1 MQCALLSR
9 TRILAL
15 LAVLGLLLGMPR
27 PPATAQSAPPV
38 VYLQYNSDLNLDSNG
53 VLHVR
58 ILQQIGFG
66 DQFSSAFFDIP
77 KAFTTRIDNVRVL
90 AATTPAGH
98 HDPAH
103 AEFTPI
109 DVSVSETM
117 DTVSLEWRYQ
127 RTEPGDIRSFVIEYD
142 AVGAVWLYPDGDFVS
157 WNAVNADRSGVP
169 VQASTVRLTLP
180 PEVPLDVTNVTGRG
194 PDYTVEQ
201 EGQTLV
207 LTAGEPLPDGLAF
220 EVEAHFP
227 HGLISADVQ
236 DWQRAWDGE
245 HLDIAVERFYA
256 DLTIQ
261 PGGSVHVEETTDLR
275 VAAGMLHQGFRT
287 ISLLYIDDVTHVR
300 AGQDGQALSQGA
312 DGCSSCFVVNRL
324 ERPDAWVYYD
334 PDLGQTVVQEENSGR
349 VSVDWY
355 GAPRQAP
362 TSTTITMAYDLVG
375 ALRVTPDSQLLVWP
389 VAPDYGLPIGQATL
403 RIHLPPGV
411 SPGDVTLEGP
421 ARQGAPQV
429 EGGDTL
435 TLVYD
440 GPVAPGAW
448 SIALTLPG
456 GATAATPPQWQTQ
469 FETVMAEADQA
480 AVSRARSLLLQRFL
494 GILTLA
500 ATGLVALIAW
510 VRRGRTSVREKLHG
524 YVSEPPAPLSPA
536 IVSYLID
543 RKATEQGI
551 LGAIFHLAT
560 LGALEIDL
568 TNGITLRRRRAEPI
582 GNARML
588 PDAYGNPVPI
598 DRHLAYLF
606 DSVLLPVTPQDRAV
620 SLDAVAPALRS
631 HLPELYAQLGRDV
644 QQYFIG
650 VPDRGRRVPPVL
662 WVILF
667 GVLASLVLFGVLSI
681 FLAAAIGLLAGMLL
695 VSFGR
700 SEGAAAYSNQGA
712 QEADRWR
719 RFKNYL
725 VDLRQYGDQAAAQ
738 EILDRYFGYAVAL
751 GVEQVVLAQA
761 ESLGAGGPVWM
772 PLPTSGPAS
781 TSTPTSTSP
790 SAQGWPPRP
799 RPDLGSVLGAPRPKP
814 TVPRPRPT
822 LAGMSERLGGS
833 LRRASSD
840 LGALLATAA
849 GSSDSSGRSV
859 VLDSQ
864 LRRREMQWQPGT
876 PVATVLD
883 DILRQSVSDVRE
895 IQARAEAQ
903 RIERAQRAAR
913 AASDDRSGG
922 SSPASRSSGSRGSSG
937 GWRSSGG
944 FGRSSSSSSRSSGSS
959 SSRGSGSSRSGGGG
973 RSGFR

>member
-1 MQCALLSR
+1 MSR

-15 LAVLGLLLGMPR
+15 LAVLGVLIGMPR

-38 VYLQYNSDLNLDSNG
+38 IYLQYNSDLNLNSNG

-77 KAFTTRIDNVRVL
+77 KAFTTRIENVRVL

-98 HDPAH
+98 RDPAH
-103 AEFTPI
+103 AEFAPI
-109 DVSVSETM
+109 DASVSERM
-117 DTVSLEWRYQ
+117 DTVSVEWNYE
-127 RTEPGDIRSFVIEYD
+127 RTDPGDIRSFIIEYD
-142 AVGAVWLYPDGDFVS
+142 AVGAVWLYPDGDFLS

-180 PEVPLDVTNVTGRG
+180 TGVSLDEVSVTERG
-194 PDYTVEQ
+194 PAYTVER
-201 EGQTLV
+201 EGQTFV
-207 LTAGEPLPDGLAF
+207 FTAGEPLPDGMAF

-227 HGLISADVQ
+227 HGRVDTDMQ

-245 HLDIAVERFYA
+245 HLDIAVERFHA
-256 DLTIQ
+256 DLTLQ
-261 PGGSVHVEETTDLR
+261 PDGIVHVEETTDLR
-275 VAAGMLHQGFRT
+275 VAAGTLHQGFRT

-300 AGQDGQALSQGA
+300 AGQDGQALSQGSG
-312 DGCSSCFVVNRL
+312 GCRDCFVVNRL
-324 ERPDAWVYYD
+324 ERPDTWVYYD
-334 PDLGQTVVQEENSGR
+334 PDLGRTVVQEENSGR

-389 VAPDYGLPIGQATL
+389 VTPDYGLPIGQATL

-411 SPGDVTLEGP
+411 SPDDVTVEGP
-421 ARQGAPQV
+421 ARQGTPQV
-429 EGGDTL
+429 EDGDTL

-448 SIALTLPG
+448 GIALTLPG
-456 GATAATPPQWQTQ
+456 AATTATPPQWQSQ

-480 AVSRARSLLLQRFL
+480 AVARARSLLLQRFL
-494 GILTLA
+494 GIVTLG
-500 ATGLVALIAW
+500 ATGLAALIAW

-536 IVSYLID
+536 IVSYLVD

-568 TNGITLRRRRAEPI
+568 ANGITLRRRRAEPI
-582 GNARML
+582 GSAPTL
-588 PDAYGNPVPI
+588 PDAYGNPVPV

-650 VPDRGRRVPPVL
+650 TPDRGRRVPPIL
-662 WVILF
+662 WGILF
-667 GVLASLVLFGVLSI
+667 GVLASLVLFGVLSVL
-681 FLAAAIGLLAGMLL
+681 LAAVIGLLVGILL

-725 VDLRQYGDQAAAQ
+725 ADLRQYGDQAAAQ

-772 PLPTSGPAS
+772 PLPTSA
-781 TSTPTSTSP
+781 PTSSSAP
-790 SAQGWPPRP
+790 SSSQQWPARPRP
-799 RPDLGSVLGAPRPKP
+799 RPRPNLGSILGTPRPRP
-814 TVPRPRPT
+814 TAPRPRPT

-840 LGALLATAA
+840 LGTLLATAA

-859 VLDSQ
+859 VLDSR

-903 RIERAQRAAR
+903 RIERAQRAA
-913 AASDDRSGG
+913 SDDRPGG
-922 SSPASRSSGSRGSSG
+922 SSSGSHGSSSHSSGS

-944 FGRSSSSSSRSSGSS
+944 FGRSSSSSSSSSRSSSS
-959 SSRGSGSSRSGGGG
+959 SSRSSGSSRSGGGG